1 MKGTIKKI
9 LREFNMEILDVEEYK
24 DGELVL
30 EYTDIYDYPRYVI
43 FYEAGNPEGDD
54 KDGEIIAE
62 LDSRF
67 IDAEMAKVIMQYI
80 AGRA

>member
-1 MKGTIKKI
+1 MEQTIKKI
-9 LREFNMEILDVEEYK
+9 LREFNMDILDVKEYK

-30 EYTDIYDYPRYVI
+30 EYVDIYDYPRYVI
-43 FYEAGNPEGDD
+43 FYEAGNPNEDD

-67 IDAEMAKVIMQYI
+67 VDGEMAKVIMQYI
-80 AGRA
+80 AGRQ